1 MEASS
6 AFQGLSVVGEMSAAL
21 GNDGLEGFEVGS
33 HPMLNG
39 GWHPY
44 RRHLM

>member
-21 GNDGLEGFEVGS
+21 GNDGLEGFEVGNVFVDDGPCFGATS
-33 HPMLNG
+33 
-39 GWHPY
+39 
-44 RRHLM
+44 